1 MQAGTRFTYPGGM
14 EGWVDLVDL
23 IAPRPG
29 VEPATFR
36 SRVQR
41 SATAPPRQTVARQ
54 RFVKCGTRILS
65 LMSVQLY
72 RYSNHNKLQ
81 LIRILCKW
89 TITHTKSMWWVE
101 AQGWWWTNFLSRS
114 DMPACHPWTSQ
125 WWRKEL
131 YKVLRQNRAVH
142 GASGICSSAECAKY
156 DCRGAERV
164 RCVVVLDLLILTRRL
179 LTFLSL
185 DWKRFVQS
193 HV

>member
-1 MQAGTRFTYPGGM
+1 MNY
-14 EGWVDLVDL
+14 
-23 IAPRPG
+23 
-29 VEPATFR
+29 
-36 SRVQR
+36 
-41 SATAPPRQTVARQ
+41 
-54 RFVKCGTRILS
+54 
-65 LMSVQLY
+65 
-72 RYSNHNKLQ
+72 H
-81 LIRILCKW
+81 
-89 TITHTKSMWWVE
+89 THTKSMWWVE

-185 DWKRFVQS
+185 DWKRFYSVACIISVAAGCSQRLCFTRTTWRWHYTKILVS
-193 HV
+193 FFQTLQIARAPLYHALYRHHLIIWYIAYYVVLPVLEQP